1 MITRERLFRILIFSI
16 AAMNVSLAGCA
27 GSQPPI
33 GAPGAMP
40 QNGDTYP
47 YHRTFNYTGNAQAFN
62 VPSNVT
68 LIKVVARG
76 ARGAGG
82 GKSHSF
88 GGWGGRVV
96 ATLPVVPNETLY
108 IFVGGRGSDDN
119 GGFNGGGTGGQ
130 HSLFGWNGRGGG
142 GATDIREGARSLAN
156 RILVAGG
163 GGGAGW
169 DFDCRGNGGKGGAE
183 IGGAGDRGCNGLGG
197 GGGTQTRGGAG
208 GRGGIGPT
216 GSGRRGKRG
225 QLGKGG
231 HGGGDNGGGG
241 GGGGGGYYGGGGG
254 GSGYDYGSGSD
265 ASGGGGGGGG
275 SSYVEP
281 DATNVSMWRG
291 WKAKTQDGLVVIS
304 W

>member
-1 MITRERLFRILIFSI
+1 MR
-16 AAMNVSLAGCA
+16 
-27 GSQPPI
+27 
-33 GAPGAMP
+33 
-40 QNGDTYP
+40 QNGDSYP
-47 YHRTFNYTGNAQAFN
+47 YHRTFGYTGKVQIFN
-62 VPSNVT
+62 VPSDVT
-68 LIKVVARG
+68 QIKVVARG
-76 ARGAGG
+76 ARGASG

-88 GGWGGRVV
+88 GGWGGRIT
-96 ATLPVVPNETLY
+96 ATLPVAPNETLY
-108 IFVGGRGSDDN
+108 FFIGGRGLRDI
-119 GGFNGGGTGGQ
+119 GGFNGGGKGGQ
-130 HSLFGWNGRGGG
+130 HSLFDWNGFGGG
-142 GATDIREGARSLAN
+142 GATDVREAGRELTN

-169 DFDCRGNGGKGGAE
+169 DFDCRGNGGDGGND
-183 IGGAGDRGCNGLGG
+183 IGGDGHQGCNGLGG

-225 QLGKGG
+225 QIGKGG
-231 HGGGDNGGGG
+231 RGGGNNGGGG

-281 DATNVSMWRG
+281 NATGVRLWRG

-304 W
+304 WGSH